1 MDLRPRSPL
10 RDAPVRKL
18 RLISALAALFAT
30 SAHAGPVEDGF
41 AAYARGDF
49 ARAAQLWRPYAE
61 NGDARAQN
69 FLGDLYFEGQGVKQD
84 FRQALFWF
92 KLAAGKGDAA
102 ARFNLGVAAEQGR
115 GLPASLPQ
123 ATAWYKQAAQAGNAP
138 AMLALARLALAA
150 DPPDN
155 EGALRWTQKA
165 ADKGDPEAQ
174 DNLGT
179 LYRLGKGVDPDL
191 AKAREWYRKAGE
203 QGYAPAENNLGMMY
217 RLGAGGPPDY
227 ERAFGWL
234 HRAADHGIAT
244 AKFNIG
250 AMYALGLGAAKDPVE
265 AYVWYSR
272 ALSGADGPLR
282 GEAQK
287 SLMIL
292 KSQMKPDEI
301 AEAERRLAH

>member
-1 MDLRPRSPL
+1 VPI
-10 RDAPVRKL
+10 A
-18 RLISALAALFAT
+18 RLISAFVVVFAT
-30 SAHAGPVEDGF
+30 AAAAGPVEDGF

-49 ARAAQLWRPYAE
+49 ARAVELWRPYAE

-69 FLGDLYFEGQGVKQD
+69 FMGDLYFEGQGVKQD

-92 KLAAGKGDAA
+92 KLAAGKGSAA
-102 ARFNLGVAAEQGR
+102 ARYNLGVAAEQGR
-115 GLPASLPQ
+115 GLPASAAQ
-123 ATAWYKQAAQAGNAP
+123 ATAYYKQAAEAGGVP
-138 AMLALARLALAA
+138 AMLALARLARASE
-150 DPPDN
+150 PPDH
-155 EGALRWTQKA
+155 ETALRWTQKA
-165 ADKGDPEAQ
+165 ADKGDPQAE
-174 DNLGT
+174 DELGT
-179 LYRLGKGVDPDL
+179 LYRLGKGVEPDL

-234 HRAADHGIAT
+234 HRAADHGVAT

-250 AMYALGLGAAKDPVE
+250 AMYALGLGASKDLVE
-265 AYVWYSR
+265 AYVWYS
-272 ALSGADGPLR
+272 GAMATGDERLR

-287 SLMIL
+287 SMTIL

-301 AEAERRLAH
+301 AQAERRLAH